1 MTAKHTVSSQPRDN
15 EESCEGSG
23 VSDCE
28 EEERDGGEGREEEG
42 GREEEEGRDLGDSEL
57 TGAQV
62 SRIHL
67 IHYYN

>member
-1 MTAKHTVSSQPRDN
+1 MTAKHIVSSQPRDSK
-15 EESCEGSG
+15 ESCEGSG

-28 EEERDGGEGREEEG
+28 EEERDGGE